1 MSLLAARGE
10 DFRSAK
16 LSQSLMVG
24 EAKKEKFYLNTIPN
38 LITSL
43 LSDLSKKYVLG
54 TMSHDIKMRARI
66 EKVIRVLKSD

>member
-1 MSLLAARGE
+1 
-10 DFRSAK
+10 
-16 LSQSLMVG
+16 MVG

-38 LITSL
+38 LISSL

-66 EKVIRVLKSD
+66 EKVIKIVNTD